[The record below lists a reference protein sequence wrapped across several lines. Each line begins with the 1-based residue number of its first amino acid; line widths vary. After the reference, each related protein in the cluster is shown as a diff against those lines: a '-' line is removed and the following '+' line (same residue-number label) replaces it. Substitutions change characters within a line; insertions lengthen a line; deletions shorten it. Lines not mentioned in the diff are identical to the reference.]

1 VSLTLFVGIDP
12 SVANTGLCILGEPP
26 LRDRYIEV
34 GQVMKLSCS
43 KDKPHSILRY
53 TDIAQTVALEIFESM
68 FTINAVWEEANP
80 DSEALGKPVDIIIG
94 YEDYSYGSVNKPYTL
109 GELGGVLK
117 TKLLLTFQSVNMV
130 MVPPTK
136 LKLFATGNG
145 GATKGMMGKQFRT
158 EVGKVVDGVTPSN
171 DCIDAYYLA
180 QYAKYA
186 LYPNMVVNDVAT
198 YRQMLRHRLTV
209 AAEDAKR
216 IDNFLT
222 SSPQQCRNR
231 N

>member
-1 VSLTLFVGIDP
+1 VSLHLFVGIDP

-26 LRDRYIEV
+26 LRDRYIDV
-34 GQVMKLSCS
+34 GQVMKLQCA
-43 KDKPHSILRY
+43 KDRPHSILRY

-68 FTINAVWEEANP
+68 FTMNAVWEEANP
-80 DSEALGKPVDIIIG
+80 DSEDLGKPVGIIIG
-94 YEDYSYGSVNKPYTL
+94 YEDYSYGSTNKAYTL

-117 TKLLLTFQSVNMV
+117 TKLLLTFQSVNLI

-145 GATKGMMGKQFRT
+145 GATKNMMGEQFRM
-158 EVGKVVDGVTPSN
+158 EVGKVVGGVVPSN

-186 LYPNMVVNDVAT
+186 LYPNMVVNDVAA

-209 AAEDAKR
+209 AAEDTKR

-222 SSPQQCRNR
+222 NSPQQCRNR